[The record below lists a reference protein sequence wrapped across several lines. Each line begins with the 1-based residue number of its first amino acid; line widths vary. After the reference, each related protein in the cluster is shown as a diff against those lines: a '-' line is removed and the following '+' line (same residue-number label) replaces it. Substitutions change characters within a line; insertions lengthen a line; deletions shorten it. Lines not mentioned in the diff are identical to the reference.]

1 MEAAGAAV
9 LLSQSQLTGPKLAQ
23 TITTILDDPE
33 RMRAMGAASAT
44 LRRIDA
50 AESIV
55 RECCALIGDHHDTN
69 QPLGATGV

>member
-9 LLSQSQLTGPKLAQ
+9 LLPQLDLTGPKLAQ
-23 TITTILDDPE
+23 TIAAILDDPE

-44 LRRIDA
+44 LRRTDA

-55 RECCALIGDHHDTN
+55 RECCALIGDHHDIN